1 MVTSVFNL
9 FIYLRLYW
17 VFPATHGLS
26 LVSVSG
32 DWLFSSCGGWA
43 SHCGVLSSYG
53 ACVLGHLDFSSVVC
67 GLSGHSWW
75 ALECRLNSCCT
86 QAYLLHGKWD
96 LPLSGI
102 KPCPLHWQMDSQSL
116 DHQGSPKY
124 TFDRTA
130 GSSLASEVGLCV
142 IGQ

>member
-1 MVTSVFNL
+1 MFTSVFNL

-53 ACVLGHLDFSSVVC
+53 AWVLGHLDFSSC
-67 GLSGHSWW
+67 SMW
-75 ALECRLNSCCT
+75 AQWSQLVGSRV
-86 QAYLLHGKWD
+86 QA
-96 LPLSGI
+96 
-102 KPCPLHWQMDSQSL
+102 Q
-116 DHQGSPKY
+116 
-124 TFDRTA
+124 
-130 GSSLASEVGLCV
+130 
-142 IGQ
+142 